1 MPQGSNLGPLLF
13 SILINELSSV
23 LPPGC
28 RLFYADDVKLFMIT
42 NCLQDCLHLQQSINH
57 FVDWC
62 NSSLLTVSLQK
73 CHVISFH
80 RKRTPITFDYS
91 IAAQP
96 LTRVTDIRD
105 LGVTLDTVLTFR
117 VHYNDMISRAN
128 RQLGFMFK
136 IADEFHDP
144 LCLRSLYCAL
154 VRSILES
161 NVIVWCPYQSTW
173 ISRIEA
179 VQRKFV
185 KYALRSLPWHDP
197 TNLPRYEDRC
207 RLLGIETLEQRRNNS
222 QAVFIAKILLG
233 ELDSPEILNRIN
245 RYAPTRV
252 LRQRGFL
259 MLESRNTG
267 YGSHD
272 PIRFMAATFNGVY
285 ELFDFNASAERF
297 KRRLREMNR

>member
-1 MPQGSNLGPLLF
+1 
-13 SILINELSSV
+13 
-23 LPPGC
+23 
-28 RLFYADDVKLFMIT
+28 
-42 NCLQDCLHLQQSINH
+42 
-57 FVDWC
+57 
-62 NSSLLTVSLQK
+62 
-73 CHVISFH
+73 
-80 RKRTPITFDYS
+80 
-91 IAAQP
+91 
-96 LTRVTDIRD
+96 
-105 LGVTLDTVLTFR
+105 
-117 VHYNDMISRAN
+117 MISRAN

-185 KYALRSLPWHDP
+185 RYALRSLPWHDP

-245 RYAPTRV
+245 IYAPTRV